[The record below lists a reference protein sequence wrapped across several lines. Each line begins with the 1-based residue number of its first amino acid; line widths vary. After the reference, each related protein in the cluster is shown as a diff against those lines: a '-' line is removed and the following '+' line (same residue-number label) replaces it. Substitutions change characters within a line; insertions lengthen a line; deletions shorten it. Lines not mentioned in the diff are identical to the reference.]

1 MRQPEGATSQPWREC
16 RAERVGQPGES
27 AAQPSRGGG
36 AERVGQPAEVRQPT
50 GVGQP
55 SEAAAPSPR
64 GRLGGHQ
71 VGPSG
76 WSNQQDWPLSPR
88 GESGPSGWG
97 DHQELPPNPRGEAG
111 PIGWGNL
118 QERPPSPHWETW
130 PSEGANQSGL
140 PRRTRGQTG
149 PSLGGEPPPWLAGP
163 VTAPS
168 TANGRLRSGSGVGA
182 APRDGPET
190 RVAGPKNVGSPPR
203 PSSSSLPATGALST
217 IVAQPA
223 AADPQPGVGS
233 PALPAAAAAREHLP
247 LGPRSGEHQRVRH
260 ASHSLLRRKSGDHG
274 RGAGAPF
281 YASVGDDSGSVG
293 SSASGGGL
301 TAPPLSVRGGGASR
315 GGPAGRGTTSGGGGR
330 RPPTGGPADP
340 NGDDD
345 GLTDGEGH
353 SEGEA
358 AAAAPG
364 ARTRRCAGRGARG
377 GARGG
382 GRG

>member
-1 MRQPEGATSQPWREC
+1 MEGPAGSPPQPSRGGGAERVRQPEGATSQPWREC

-36 AERVGQPAEVRQPT
+36 AERVGQPAEVRQPA

-190 RVAGPKNVGSPPR
+190 RVAGPKNVDSPPR

-233 PALPAAAAAREHLP
+233 PALPAAAAAREHFGPAFRRAPTSPPCIALSP
-247 LGPRSGEHQRVRH
+247 PQKVGGPRPRRRCT
-260 ASHSLLRRKSGDHG
+260 LLRQCWRRLWQ
-274 RGAGAPF
+274 RG
-281 YASVGDDSGSVG
+281 VQ
-293 SSASGGGL
+293 
-301 TAPPLSVRGGGASR
+301 RQR
-315 GGPAGRGTTSGGGGR
+315 R
-330 RPPTGGPADP
+330 RPHRASAQRP
-340 NGDDD
+340 
-345 GLTDGEGH
+345 
-353 SEGEA
+353 
-358 AAAAPG
+358 
-364 ARTRRCAGRGARG
+364 RRGCKPRGARWTRHDERRRWQ
-377 GARGG
+377 APSH
-382 GRG
+382 GRPR